1 MANSI
6 EVYKNILK
14 KLLPRGKA
22 WQGNDN
28 DFTNLI
34 DGLAPEFKRFNDRAE
49 NLVNEIDLYT
59 VEELLV
65 DFENELGI
73 VPDATSTID
82 ERRNNVISKINT
94 TGGQSN
100 DYIISVINKL
110 GFLAK
115 IEEFNPFQAG
125 SNAGEVLTN
134 SDWIFTF
141 KITTE
146 EVTLSVKIFLIALIN
161 KIKPAHTIAIFDYQ
175 MSYFE
180 AGDKVGIKLRELE

>member
-1 MANSI
+1 MANNI
-6 EVYKNILK
+6 EVYKSILRK
-14 KLLPRGKA
+14 ILPRGKA

-28 DFTNLI
+28 DFSNLI

-49 NLVNEIDLYT
+49 NLINEIDLYS
-59 VEELLV
+59 VEELLE
-65 DFENELGI
+65 DFEKELDI
-73 VPDATSTID
+73 TPATDSTID

-94 TGGQSN
+94 TGGQSKN
-100 DYIISVINKL
+100 YIISVINKL
-110 GFLAK
+110 GYLAK
-115 IEEFNPFQAG
+115 IEEYNPFLAG

-134 SDWIFTF
+134 SDWLFTF

-146 EVTLSVKIFLIALIN
+146 EVSLSVKIFLIALIN

-180 AGDKVGIKLRELE
+180 AGDTVGIKLRELE

>member
-1 MANSI
+1 MANNI
-6 EVYKNILK
+6 EVYKSILRK
-14 KLLPRGKA
+14 ILPQGKA
-22 WQGNDN
+22 WQGKDN
-28 DFTNLI
+28 DFSNLI

-49 NLVNEIDLYT
+49 NLINEIDLYT
-59 VEELLV
+59 VEELLE
-65 DFENELGI
+65 DFEKELDI
-73 VPDATSTID
+73 TPSENSTID

-94 TGGQSN
+94 TGGQSKS
-100 DYIISVINKL
+100 YIISVINKL

-115 IEEFNPFQAG
+115 IEEYNPFLAG

-134 SDWIFTF
+134 SDWLFTF

-146 EVTLSVKIFLIALIN
+146 EVSLSVKIFLIALIN

-180 AGDKVGIKLRELE
+180 AGDTVGIKLRELE